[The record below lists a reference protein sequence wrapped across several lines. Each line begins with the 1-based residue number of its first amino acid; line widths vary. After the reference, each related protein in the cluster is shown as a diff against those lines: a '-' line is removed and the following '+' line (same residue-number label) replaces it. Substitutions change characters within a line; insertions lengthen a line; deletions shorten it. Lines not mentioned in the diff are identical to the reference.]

1 MNTRFDFPRYTY
13 DDYKNWK
20 EDWELIDGY
29 PMQFLPSATAAH
41 NRTQLKFVRQLDQS
55 LQKLHSNCSCSLF
68 FELDWKI
75 NQETVVRPDIM
86 IVCGKVSSDF
96 LEMPPVLIVEI
107 VSPTSIKK
115 DRNIKFEL
123 YRENG
128 VKYYILADY
137 SKTTIEIFQLIDNLY
152 KQVNI
157 SAFEIG
163 KNCQIDLD
171 FNNIWN

>member
-1 MNTRFDFPRYTY
+1 MNARFDFPRYTY
-13 DDYKNWK
+13 NDYKNWK

-29 PMQFLPSATAAH
+29 PMQMLPSATSSH
-41 NRTQLKFVRQLDQS
+41 NKVQLNLIFQLKTGLKSLDPDC
-55 LQKLHSNCSCSLF
+55 NCSLF

-86 IVCGKVSSDF
+86 VVCGQMNSDF

-107 VSPTSIKK
+107 VSPTSVKK

-137 SKTTIEIFQLIDNLY
+137 TKKTIEIFQLIDNLY
-152 KQVNI
+152 KQVEITTFNI
-157 SAFEIG
+157 D
-163 KNCQIDLD
+163 KDCNVTLD
-171 FNNIWN
+171 FDNIWS